1 MSSSPLPCDASA
13 SALGYLYQCRY
24 ALLLALR
31 KGDDP
36 NSCVSIEKLDDV
48 AFHESPSTP
57 DLAVEL
63 LQFKHH
69 LRRRGGLGDSSTDL
83 WKSLKIWAEAARQ
96 RRIHHLRRR
105 GGLGDSSTDLWKSL
119 KIWAEAARQ
128 RRIDLSPVTL
138 CLVTTSTAGER
149 NAVRFLR
156 TDPSVRNPLKALEKL
171 TLAGSKSRSA
181 TVQDAFGCLTSL
193 PLSERQA
200 MFQAAFLL
208 DNSQTATDIEGAIGA
223 SLRYAVHPR
232 HREGFLQRLEGWWL
246 QTLVRHLSESI
257 PVVIPVSLIQGQVF
271 EIQEQFRRESL
282 PDDQWNAILPDDASP
297 DNDDRI
303 FVQQLRL
310 IGLSA
315 TRIRYAQED
324 HYRAFAQRSRWAK
337 DELLDLEE
345 VSKYESRI
353 VDGWRERFAIVREGV
368 TGDCDDRTKARHGR
382 SLYDWIVTEAPSRP
396 ALWVR
401 PNFQSQYMTKGSYQ
415 MLSDQLRV
423 GWHPEYERH
432 FRSGS
437 NGSYGA
443 ES

>member
-63 LQFKHH
+63 LQFK
-69 LRRRGGLGDSSTDL
+69 
-83 WKSLKIWAEAARQ
+83 
-96 RRIHHLRRR
+96 HHLRRR

-345 VSKYESRI
+345 VSKYESRL

-437 NGSYGA
+437 NGSHGA